1 LNSAVRFADC
11 ILFAISFP
19 AANCWA
25 IVDRPLTRTHN
36 EANGRSF
43 RDVVDCMTSSK
54 NTARLAGLLLLLT
67 AATAG
72 FGLVY
77 VRSKLIVF
85 GDAAATASN
94 IIAFESLFRAG
105 IASYILSQIF
115 TLFFGVTI
123 FRLFKG
129 AGTTLATVFLAS
141 LLVSAGVGVVNSLNN
156 VGALVVLT
164 NPDYLKAFQP
174 AQLNVLAMT
183 FLRMNNFGIGFMEIF
198 TALYMISF
206 GLLVIRSGYLPRVLG
221 ILIIIG
227 ACAFPINTFT
237 KILIPQFHPAL
248 MTRLT
253 MLLNA
258 FGPPATMLWL
268 LIKGVN
274 APQPIREN

>member
-1 LNSAVRFADC
+1 MNS
-11 ILFAISFP
+11 
-19 AANCWA
+19 
-25 IVDRPLTRTHN
+25 T
-36 EANGRSF
+36 
-43 RDVVDCMTSSK
+43 K
-54 NTARLAGLLLLLT
+54 KTARLAGLLWLLT

-72 FGLVY
+72 FSLVY
-77 VRSKLIVF
+77 VRPKLIVF
-85 GDAAATASN
+85 GDAATTANN
-94 IIAFESLFRAG
+94 ILAFESLFRAA

-115 TLFFGVTI
+115 SLFFGLTI

-129 AGTTLATVFLAS
+129 VNKTLATMFLTS

-156 VGALVVLT
+156 IGALVVLT

-174 AQLNVLAMT
+174 AQLNALAMI
-183 FLRMNNFGIGFMEIF
+183 FLRVNNFGIGLVEIF
-198 TALYMISF
+198 SALYMFSF
-206 GLLVIRSGYLPRVLG
+206 GLLIMRSRYLPRVLG

-237 KILIPQFHPAL
+237 KILIPQFYPAL

-274 APQPIREN
+274 ALHPISED